1 MIHSIWPL
9 YNLESRSLTK
19 KDCVKTLIKE
29 AICWELLCSVTK
41 QTYYLLKIGIPLG
54 KNLGFSARV
63 EVFGPVRSSPIPAS
77 SGYTGP
83 PFALRHFTNLYST
96 TLFQISSRLQR
107 LKAVL
112 EAQLRDR
119 GATLRLGCTIS
130 DSILGGGGGT
140 NFFLTKFL

>member
-1 MIHSIWPL
+1 MFSH
-9 YNLESRSLTK
+9 
-19 KDCVKTLIKE
+19 KTNIL
-29 AICWELLCSVTK
+29 SF
-41 QTYYLLKIGIPLG
+41 KIGIPLG

-83 PFALRHFTNLYST
+83 PFALGHSTNLYST

-112 EAQLRDR
+112 QAQLRDR

-130 DSILGGGGGT
+130 DSILGGGGAQT
-140 NFFLTKFL
+140 FFSLSFYNFKNIGGGMCPPCPPLLRGPCN